1 MAYAKSEAA
10 LLITAVLLGEH
21 KNAASPA
28 ETLPSHRANS
38 TTHGSSRLPWP
49 VTTTLQPSKFWSTV
63 STGSGLGH
71 AKIKMERWV
80 SKGWTSSHSTIASLE
95 TEHQV
100 SQPAH
105 L

>member
-10 LLITAVLLGEH
+10 LLITAVLLGER

-38 TTHGSSRLPWP
+38 TTHSSSRLPWP

-63 STGSGLGH
+63 SAGSSLGH
-71 AKIKMERWV
+71 AKNKDGEVGFQGMDPI
-80 SKGWTSSHSTIASLE
+80 SFHHSFT
-95 TEHQV
+95 
-100 SQPAH
+100 
-105 L
+105 